1 MQDPTNRLAAASILR
16 AAGEAVTFLL
26 AIAAV
31 WPFASAGPEETLA
44 FSVGVAVLALL
55 WFTHAL
61 AVGEFRFR
69 FDVVSVC
76 LGGMICW
83 AGFQLVPLPARV
95 VQVIAPQRFEWNRTL
110 VPERLE
116 QLPGESQA
124 SERPRSIPLSVAPA
138 ATRRFI
144 GDLLAI
150 LILYAAVR
158 NFVATRAAF
167 VRFAWLAAANAVV
180 LAAFALGQS
189 FTAAPNTIYGWPMEG
204 AGCFGPFICR
214 NHFPDYAAFCIGLTL
229 GLIVRPSTRTVVDDS
244 PTTTWDRIRDGLL
257 APFTVFNSPRGVG
270 LALAAALVLVSVPFS
285 LSRGGTISILLAG
298 VLAALL
304 LRPLSGRSVRTRM
317 AILGGLTAVGF
328 FAVWLGWDRVED
340 RMGTLTKK
348 DAGLSRLPLWKDSLN
363 AIPGAWLTGTGSGAF
378 EWIEPT
384 VHNHGGPT
392 VHLAY
397 EHAHNEYLEALVE
410 GGLVRLVLLLS
421 LAVGTLVVV
430 GRGAVRRRERSVGP
444 LLAGSWFGLAALAIH
459 SIFDFGIWV
468 PAVAGMAAVVAG
480 FAVAGATDAEFIQ
493 EKVRVRVRRR
503 KSEEAVAPPAVAEPE
518 SPRPRAA
525 TGTLAV
531 CLGLSVVLAAG
542 IVVLEARARAI
553 AARLKRD
560 AEAIAVDFDRATP
573 QADRVAYLAARAR
586 VRPHDGV
593 ALADYASANV
603 DAAVESTAIT
613 GAAVAGAG
621 AAAANPVDRFPPAIS
636 DRFLIPALAAARDA
650 RGANPLLPDPH
661 RILGL
666 YGSAA
671 VAAEPAGVHLERAK
685 RLRSTD
691 PAVWFRAG
699 QAAYDRGDDAEAWS
713 NWREAV
719 ARSPDFLRFIL
730 PQAARRLG
738 PAGLVAELLP
748 ADASLLVAAAN
759 DRYPDPVVDERLR
772 RPLLAAAV
780 EAATRADSS
789 VVELTAGASAA
800 EELCRSD
807 AAASLWKRAA
817 EKVPNDAAVR
827 AGYARFLEREERYAD
842 AVVQLK
848 WLSSRRPD
856 DLGLKD
862 RLEAATHGA
871 HLAEVLAK

>member
-1 MQDPTNRLAAASILR
+1 MHSSTNRLAAASILR

-31 WPFASAGPEETLA
+31 WPFASAGPEETLV
-44 FSVGVAVLALL
+44 FSVGVAVLAFL
-55 WFTHAL
+55 WSAHAL

-69 FDVVSVC
+69 FDVVSVS

-83 AGFQLVPLPARV
+83 AGFQLVPLPASV
-95 VQVIAPQRFEWNRTL
+95 VRVIAPQRFEWNRTL
-110 VPERLE
+110 VPQRLE
-116 QLPGESQA
+116 QLPGELQA
-124 SERPRSIPLSVAPA
+124 SELSRSIPLSVAPA

-158 NFVATRAAF
+158 NFVASRAAF

-180 LAAFALGQS
+180 LAAFSLGQS
-189 FTAAPNTIYGWPMEG
+189 FTAPPNTIYGWPMEG

-214 NHFPDYAAFCIGLTL
+214 NHYPDFAAFCIGLTL
-229 GLIVRPSTRTVVDDS
+229 GLIVRPPTRTVVDDS
-244 PTTTWDRIRDGLL
+244 PATTWDRIRDGLL
-257 APFTVFNSPRGVG
+257 APFAVFNSPRGVG

-285 LSRGGTISILLAG
+285 LSRGGTISILIAG
-298 VLAALL
+298 LLAALL
-304 LRPLSGRSVRTRM
+304 LRPLSGRSVRTR
-317 AILGGLTAVGF
+317 AALLGGLTAVGF
-328 FAVWLGWDRVED
+328 FAIWLGWDRVED

-348 DAGLSRLPLWKDSLN
+348 DAGLSRLPLWKDSVN

-384 VHNHGGPT
+384 VHTHGGPT

-410 GGLVRLVLLLS
+410 GGLVRLALLLS

-480 FAVAGATDAEFIQ
+480 FAVAGATDPEFIQ

-503 KSEEAVAPPAVAEPE
+503 KSDETVAPPAASEPE

-531 CLGLSVVLAAG
+531 CLGLSVVMAAG

-553 AARLKRD
+553 ASRLKRD
-560 AEAIAVDFDRATP
+560 AEAIAVDFDRAAP
-573 QADRVAYLAARAR
+573 QADRVAYLAARVR
-586 VRPHDGV
+586 VRPSDGV
-593 ALADYASANV
+593 ALADYASASV
-603 DAAVESTAIT
+603 DAAVEATAIT

-650 RGANPLLPDPH
+650 RSANPLLPDPH
-661 RILGL
+661 RIFGL

-699 QAAYDRGDDAEAWS
+699 QAAYDDGDNAEAWS

-800 EELCRSD
+800 EELGRSD
-807 AAASLWKRAA
+807 SAASLWKRAA
-817 EKVPNDAAVR
+817 EKAPNDAAVR

-856 DLGLKD
+856 DPGLKD